1 MHFVRSSK
9 LVMRMKYTIA
19 SLSLVSLLLS
29 ACGGRDN
36 NDGNGKNSGSNKSNE
51 TQVEVYGKLDDDT
64 EVKIFTFSNK
74 NGMIAKVTEYGAIL
88 TSLEVPDKD
97 GTVKDVT
104 HGYDNLAG
112 WLTNSSYF
120 GATVGRYGNR
130 IAGGKFEID
139 GQVYDQLA
147 VNNGPNHLHGGKKG
161 FDKVLWKGEAIDGG
175 VKLTYTSKD
184 GEEGYPGTLQVTV
197 TYTLNDSNE
206 LKWVCEAT
214 TDKATPVNIVQHAYW
229 NLSGDPAT
237 SINDHILT
245 IPAKY
250 FLTTDK
256 DLIPD
261 GNLAEVVDTPFDF
274 NTATVIGERIEAASS
289 PLQFGKGY
297 DHCWVVDGKGMRLA
311 AMLRDPKTRRA
322 MELQTDQPGVQFYGG
337 NFLDGETSGKGGV
350 KYGHRTA
357 CCLETQVFPDSPNK
371 QDNPAFPSCILNPG
385 ETYTHTMVSKFS
397 W

>member
-9 LVMRMKYTIA
+9 RAIGMKYTVA
-19 SLSLVSLLLS
+19 SLALVSLLLS

-51 TQVEVYGKLDDDT
+51 TQVEVYGKLDDGT

-74 NGMIAKVTEYGAIL
+74 SGMVAKVTEYGAIL

-97 GTVKDVT
+97 GNVEDVT

-147 VNNGPNHLHGGKKG
+147 VNNGPNHLHGGEKG
-161 FDKVLWKGEAIDGG
+161 FDKVLWKGEALDGG

-184 GEEGYPGTLQVTV
+184 GEEGYPGNLQVTV
-197 TYTLNDSNE
+197 TYTLNDNNE

-214 TDKATPVNIVQHAYW
+214 TDKATPVNIVQHTYW
-229 NLSGDPAT
+229 NLSGDPTT

-261 GNLAEVVDTPFDF
+261 GNLAEVVGTPFDF
-274 NTATVIGERIEAASS
+274 NSSTTIGERIKAASI

-297 DHCWVVDGKGMRLA
+297 DHCWVVDGEGMRLA
-311 AMLRDPKTRRA
+311 AKLRDPKTRRA

-337 NFLDGETSGKGGV
+337 NFLDGETTGKSGV

-371 QDNPAFPSCILNPG
+371 QDNPAFPSCILKPG

>member
-9 LVMRMKYTIA
+9 RAIGMKYTVA
-19 SLSLVSLLLS
+19 SLALVSLLLS

-51 TQVEVYGKLDDDT
+51 TQVEVYGKLDDGS

-74 NGMIAKVTEYGAIL
+74 NGMVAKVTEYGAIL

-97 GTVKDVT
+97 GNVEDVT

-147 VNNGPNHLHGGKKG
+147 VNNGPNHLHGGEKG

-184 GEEGYPGTLQVTV
+184 GEEGYPGNLQVTV
-197 TYTLNDSNE
+197 TYTLNDNNE

-214 TDKATPVNIVQHAYW
+214 TDKATPVNIVQHTYW
-229 NLSGDPAT
+229 NLSGDPTT

-274 NTATVIGERIEAASS
+274 NSSTTIGERIKAASI

-297 DHCWVVDGKGMRLA
+297 DHCWVVDGEGMRLA
-311 AMLRDPKTRRA
+311 AKLRDPKTRRA

-337 NFLDGETSGKGGV
+337 NFLDGETTGKSGV

-371 QDNPAFPSCILNPG
+371 QDNPAFPSCILKPG

>member
-9 LVMRMKYTIA
+9 RAIGMKYTVA
-19 SLSLVSLLLS
+19 SLALVSLLLS

-51 TQVEVYGKLDDDT
+51 TQVEVYGKLDDGT

-74 NGMIAKVTEYGAIL
+74 SGMVAKVTEYGAIL

-97 GTVKDVT
+97 GNVEDVT

-147 VNNGPNHLHGGKKG
+147 VNNGPNHLHGGEKG

-184 GEEGYPGTLQVTV
+184 GEEGYPGNLQVTV
-197 TYTLNDSNE
+197 TYTLNDNDE

-214 TDKATPVNIVQHAYW
+214 TDKATPVNIVQHTYW
-229 NLSGDPAT
+229 NLSGDPTT

-274 NTATVIGERIEAASS
+274 NSSTTIGERIKAASI

-297 DHCWVVDGKGMRLA
+297 DHCWVVDGEGMRLA
-311 AMLRDPKTRRA
+311 AKLRDPKTRRA

-337 NFLDGETSGKGGV
+337 NFLDGETTGKSGV

-371 QDNPAFPSCILNPG
+371 QDNPAFPSCILKPG

>member
-1 MHFVRSSK
+1 
-9 LVMRMKYTIA
+9 MKYTVA
-19 SLSLVSLLLS
+19 SLALVSLLLS

-51 TQVEVYGKLDDDT
+51 TQVEVYGKLDDGT

-74 NGMIAKVTEYGAIL
+74 SGMVAKVTEYGAIL

-97 GTVKDVT
+97 GNVEDVT

-147 VNNGPNHLHGGKKG
+147 VNNGPNHLHGGEKG

-184 GEEGYPGTLQVTV
+184 GEEGYPGNLQVTV
-197 TYTLNDSNE
+197 TYTLNDNNE

-214 TDKATPVNIVQHAYW
+214 TDKATPVNIVQHTYW
-229 NLSGDPAT
+229 NLSGDPTT

-274 NTATVIGERIEAASS
+274 NSSTIIGERIKAASI

-297 DHCWVVDGKGMRLA
+297 DHCWVVDGEGMRLA
-311 AMLRDPKTRRA
+311 AKLRDPKTRRA

-337 NFLDGETSGKGGV
+337 NFLDGETTGKSGV

-371 QDNPAFPSCILNPG
+371 QDNPAFPSCILKPG

>member
-1 MHFVRSSK
+1 MHFVRSPK

-19 SLSLVSLLLS
+19 SLTLVSLLLS

-51 TQVEVYGKLDDDT
+51 TQVEVYGKLDDGT

-74 NGMIAKVTEYGAIL
+74 SGMVAKVTEYGAIL

-97 GTVKDVT
+97 GNVEDVT

-147 VNNGPNHLHGGKKG
+147 VNNGPNHLHGGEKG

-184 GEEGYPGTLQVTV
+184 GEEGYPGNLQVTV
-197 TYTLNDSNE
+197 TYTLNDNNE

-214 TDKATPVNIVQHAYW
+214 TDKATPVNIVQHTYW
-229 NLSGDPAT
+229 NLSGDPTT

-274 NTATVIGERIEAASS
+274 NSSTTIGERIKAASI

-297 DHCWVVDGKGMRLA
+297 DHCWVVDGEGMRLA
-311 AMLRDPKTRRA
+311 AKLRDPKTRRA

-337 NFLDGETSGKGGV
+337 NFLDGETTGKSGV

-371 QDNPAFPSCILNPG
+371 QDNPAFPSCILKPG
-385 ETYTHTMVSKFS
+385 EAYTHTMVSKFS

>member
-1 MHFVRSSK
+1 MV
-9 LVMRMKYTIA
+9 LCM
-19 SLSLVSLLLS
+19 
-29 ACGGRDN
+29 
-36 NDGNGKNSGSNKSNE
+36 
-51 TQVEVYGKLDDDT
+51 
-64 EVKIFTFSNK
+64 
-74 NGMIAKVTEYGAIL
+74 
-88 TSLEVPDKD
+88 
-97 GTVKDVT
+97 
-104 HGYDNLAG
+104 GY
-112 WLTNSSYF
+112 
-120 GATVGRYGNR
+120 
-130 IAGGKFEID
+130 
-139 GQVYDQLA
+139 
-147 VNNGPNHLHGGKKG
+147 
-161 FDKVLWKGEAIDGG
+161 AIDGG

-184 GEEGYPGTLQVTV
+184 GEEGYPGNLQVTV
-197 TYTLNDSNE
+197 TYTLNDNNE

-214 TDKATPVNIVQHAYW
+214 TDKATPVNIVQHTYW
-229 NLSGDPAT
+229 NLSGDPTT

-274 NTATVIGERIEAASS
+274 NSSTIIGERIKAASI

-297 DHCWVVDGKGMRLA
+297 DHCWVVDGEGMRLA
-311 AMLRDPKTRRA
+311 AKLRDPKTRRA

-337 NFLDGETSGKGGV
+337 NFLDGETTGKSGV

-371 QDNPAFPSCILNPG
+371 QDHPAFPSCILKPG

>member
-9 LVMRMKYTIA
+9 RAIGMKYTVA
-19 SLSLVSLLLS
+19 SLALVSLLLS

-51 TQVEVYGKLDDDT
+51 TQVEVYGKLDDGT

-74 NGMIAKVTEYGAIL
+74 SGMIAKVTEYGAIL

-97 GTVKDVT
+97 GNVEDVT

-147 VNNGPNHLHGGKKG
+147 VNNGPNHLHGGEKG

-184 GEEGYPGTLQVTV
+184 GEEGYPGNLQVTV
-197 TYTLNDSNE
+197 TYTLNDNNE

-214 TDKATPVNIVQHAYW
+214 TDKATPVNIVQHTYW
-229 NLSGDPAT
+229 NLSGDPTT

-274 NTATVIGERIEAASS
+274 NSSTIIGERIKAASI

-297 DHCWVVDGKGMRLA
+297 DHCWVVDGEGMRLA
-311 AMLRDPKTRRA
+311 AKLRDPKTRRA

-337 NFLDGETSGKGGV
+337 NFLDGETTGKSGV

-371 QDNPAFPSCILNPG
+371 QDNPAFPSCILKPG

>member
-9 LVMRMKYTIA
+9 RAIGMKYTVA
-19 SLSLVSLLLS
+19 SLALVSLLLS

-51 TQVEVYGKLDDDT
+51 TQVEVYGKLDDGT

-74 NGMIAKVTEYGAIL
+74 SGMVAKVTEYGAIL

-97 GTVKDVT
+97 GNVEDVT

-147 VNNGPNHLHGGKKG
+147 VNNGPNHLHGGEKG

-184 GEEGYPGTLQVTV
+184 GEEGYPGNLQVTV
-197 TYTLNDSNE
+197 TYTLNDNNE

-214 TDKATPVNIVQHAYW
+214 TDKATPVNIVQHTYW
-229 NLSGDPAT
+229 NLSGDPTT

-274 NTATVIGERIEAASS
+274 NSSTIIGERIKAASI

-297 DHCWVVDGKGMRLA
+297 DHCWVVDGEGMRLA
-311 AMLRDPKTRRA
+311 AKLRDPKTRRA

-337 NFLDGETSGKGGV
+337 NFLDGETTGKSGV

-371 QDNPAFPSCILNPG
+371 QDNPAFPSCILKPG

>member
-36 NDGNGKNSGSNKSNE
+36 NDGNAKNSGSNKSNE

-74 NGMIAKVTEYGAIL
+74 NGMIARVTEYGAIL

-214 TDKATPVNIVQHAYW
+214 TDKATPVNIV
-229 NLSGDPAT
+229 
-237 SINDHILT
+237 
-245 IPAKY
+245 
-250 FLTTDK
+250 
-256 DLIPD
+256 
-261 GNLAEVVDTPFDF
+261 
-274 NTATVIGERIEAASS
+274 
-289 PLQFGKGY
+289 
-297 DHCWVVDGKGMRLA
+297 
-311 AMLRDPKTRRA
+311 
-322 MELQTDQPGVQFYGG
+322 
-337 NFLDGETSGKGGV
+337 
-350 KYGHRTA
+350 
-357 CCLETQVFPDSPNK
+357 
-371 QDNPAFPSCILNPG
+371 
-385 ETYTHTMVSKFS
+385 
-397 W
+397 

>member
-9 LVMRMKYTIA
+9 RAIGMKYTVA
-19 SLSLVSLLLS
+19 SLALVSLLLS

-51 TQVEVYGKLDDDT
+51 TQVEVYGKLDDGT

-74 NGMIAKVTEYGAIL
+74 NGMVAKVTEYGAIL

-97 GTVKDVT
+97 GNVEDVT

-147 VNNGPNHLHGGKKG
+147 VNNGPNHLHGGEKG

-184 GEEGYPGTLQVTV
+184 GEEGYPGNLQVTV
-197 TYTLNDSNE
+197 TYTLNDNNE

-214 TDKATPVNIVQHAYW
+214 TDKATPVNIVQHTYW
-229 NLSGDPAT
+229 NLSGDPTT

-274 NTATVIGERIEAASS
+274 NSSTTIGERIKAASI

-297 DHCWVVDGKGMRLA
+297 DHCWVVDGEGMRLA
-311 AMLRDPKTRRA
+311 AKLRDPKTRRA

-337 NFLDGETSGKGGV
+337 NFLDGETTGKSGV

-371 QDNPAFPSCILNPG
+371 QDNPAFPSCILKPG

>member
-9 LVMRMKYTIA
+9 RAIGMKYTVA
-19 SLSLVSLLLS
+19 SLALVSLLLS

-51 TQVEVYGKLDDDT
+51 TQVEVYGKLDDGS

-74 NGMIAKVTEYGAIL
+74 NGMVAKVTEYGAIL

-97 GTVKDVT
+97 GNVEDVT

-147 VNNGPNHLHGGKKG
+147 VNNGPNHLHGGEKG

-184 GEEGYPGTLQVTV
+184 GEEGYPGNLQVTV
-197 TYTLNDSNE
+197 TYTLNDNNE

-214 TDKATPVNIVQHAYW
+214 TDKATPVNIVQHTYW

-274 NTATVIGERIEAASS
+274 NSSTTIGERIKAASI

-297 DHCWVVDGKGMRLA
+297 DHCWVVDGEGMRLA
-311 AMLRDPKTRRA
+311 AKLRDPKTRRA

-337 NFLDGETSGKGGV
+337 NFLDGETTGKSGV

-371 QDNPAFPSCILNPG
+371 QDNPAFPSCILKPG

>member
-9 LVMRMKYTIA
+9 RAIGMKYTVA
-19 SLSLVSLLLS
+19 SLALVSLLLS

-51 TQVEVYGKLDDDT
+51 TQVEVYGKLDDGT

-74 NGMIAKVTEYGAIL
+74 SGMVAKVTEYGAIL

-97 GTVKDVT
+97 GNVEDVT

-147 VNNGPNHLHGGKKG
+147 VNNGPNHLHGGEKG

-184 GEEGYPGTLQVTV
+184 GEEGYPGNLQVTV
-197 TYTLNDSNE
+197 TYTLNDNNE

-214 TDKATPVNIVQHAYW
+214 TDKATPVNIVQHTYW
-229 NLSGDPAT
+229 NLSGDPTT

-274 NTATVIGERIEAASS
+274 NSSTTIGERIKAASI

-297 DHCWVVDGKGMRLA
+297 DHCWVVDGEGMRLA
-311 AMLRDPKTRRA
+311 AKLRDPKTRRA

-337 NFLDGETSGKGGV
+337 NFLDGETTGKSGV

-371 QDNPAFPSCILNPG
+371 QDNPAFPSCILKPG

>member
-1 MHFVRSSK
+1 MHFVRSPK
-9 LVMRMKYTIA
+9 LVMRIKYPIA
-19 SLSLVSLLLS
+19 SLTLVSLLLS
-29 ACGGRDN
+29 ACGGRDS

-274 NTATVIGERIEAASS
+274 NTATVIGERIEAASI

-311 AMLRDPKTRRA
+311 AMLRDPKTRRT

-371 QDNPAFPSCILNPG
+371 QDNPAFPSCILKPG

>member
-9 LVMRMKYTIA
+9 RAIGMKYTVA
-19 SLSLVSLLLS
+19 SLALVSLLLS

-51 TQVEVYGKLDDDT
+51 TQVEVYGKLDDGS

-74 NGMIAKVTEYGAIL
+74 NGMVAKVTEYGAIL

-97 GTVKDVT
+97 GNVEDVT

-147 VNNGPNHLHGGKKG
+147 VNNGPNHLHGGEKG

-184 GEEGYPGTLQVTV
+184 GEEGYPGNLQVTV
-197 TYTLNDSNE
+197 TYTLNDNNE

-214 TDKATPVNIVQHAYW
+214 TDKATPVNIVQHTYW
-229 NLSGDPAT
+229 NLSGDPTT

-274 NTATVIGERIEAASS
+274 NSSTTIGERIKAASI

-297 DHCWVVDGKGMRLA
+297 DHCWVVDGEGMRLA
-311 AMLRDPKTRRA
+311 AKLRDPKTGRA

-337 NFLDGETSGKGGV
+337 NFLDGETTGKSGV

-371 QDNPAFPSCILNPG
+371 QDNPAFPSCILKPG

>member
-1 MHFVRSSK
+1 
-9 LVMRMKYTIA
+9 MKYTVA
-19 SLSLVSLLLS
+19 SLALVSLLLS

-51 TQVEVYGKLDDDT
+51 TQVEVYGKLDDGT

-74 NGMIAKVTEYGAIL
+74 SGMVAKVTEYGAIL

-97 GTVKDVT
+97 GNVEDVT

-147 VNNGPNHLHGGKKG
+147 VNNGPNHLHGGEKG

-184 GEEGYPGTLQVTV
+184 GEEGYPGNLQVTV
-197 TYTLNDSNE
+197 TYTLNDNNE

-214 TDKATPVNIVQHAYW
+214 TDKATPVNIVQHTYW
-229 NLSGDPAT
+229 NLSGDPTT

-274 NTATVIGERIEAASS
+274 NSSTTIGERIKAASI

-297 DHCWVVDGKGMRLA
+297 DHCWVVDGEGMRLA
-311 AMLRDPKTRRA
+311 AKLRDPKTRRA

-337 NFLDGETSGKGGV
+337 NFLDGETTGKSGV

-371 QDNPAFPSCILNPG
+371 QDNPAFPSCILKPG

>member
-9 LVMRMKYTIA
+9 RAIGMKYTVA
-19 SLSLVSLLLS
+19 SLALVSLLLS

-51 TQVEVYGKLDDDT
+51 TQVEVYGKLDDGT

-74 NGMIAKVTEYGAIL
+74 SGMVAKVTEYGAIL

-97 GTVKDVT
+97 GNVEDVT

-147 VNNGPNHLHGGKKG
+147 VNNGPNHLHGGEKG
-161 FDKVLWKGEAIDGG
+161 FDKVLWKGEALDGG

-184 GEEGYPGTLQVTV
+184 GEEGYPGNLQVTV
-197 TYTLNDSNE
+197 TYTLNDNNE

-214 TDKATPVNIVQHAYW
+214 TDKATPVNIVQHTYW
-229 NLSGDPAT
+229 NLSGDPTT

-274 NTATVIGERIEAASS
+274 NSSTIIGERIKAASI

-297 DHCWVVDGKGMRLA
+297 DHCWVVDGEGMRLA
-311 AMLRDPKTRRA
+311 AKLRDPKTRRA

-337 NFLDGETSGKGGV
+337 NFLDGETTGKSGV

-371 QDNPAFPSCILNPG
+371 QDNPAFPSCILKPG

>member
-1 MHFVRSSK
+1 
-9 LVMRMKYTIA
+9 MKYTVA
-19 SLSLVSLLLS
+19 SLALVSLLLS

-51 TQVEVYGKLDDDT
+51 TQVEVYGKLDDGS

-74 NGMIAKVTEYGAIL
+74 NGMVAKVTEYGAIL

-97 GTVKDVT
+97 GNVEDVT

-147 VNNGPNHLHGGKKG
+147 VNNGPNHLHGGEKG

-184 GEEGYPGTLQVTV
+184 GEEGYPGNLQVTV
-197 TYTLNDSNE
+197 TYTLNDNNE

-214 TDKATPVNIVQHAYW
+214 TDKATPVNIVQHTYW

-274 NTATVIGERIEAASS
+274 NSSTTIGERIKAASI

-297 DHCWVVDGKGMRLA
+297 DHCWVVDGEGMRLA
-311 AMLRDPKTRRA
+311 AKLRDPKTRRA

-337 NFLDGETSGKGGV
+337 NFLDGETTGKSGV

-371 QDNPAFPSCILNPG
+371 QDNPAFPSCILKPG

>member
-9 LVMRMKYTIA
+9 RAIGMKYTVT
-19 SLSLVSLLLS
+19 SLALVSLLLS

-51 TQVEVYGKLDDDT
+51 TQVEVYGKLDDGT

-74 NGMIAKVTEYGAIL
+74 SGMVAKVTEYGAIL

-97 GTVKDVT
+97 GNVEDVT

-147 VNNGPNHLHGGKKG
+147 VNNGPNHLHGGEKG

-184 GEEGYPGTLQVTV
+184 GEEGYPGNLQVTV
-197 TYTLNDSNE
+197 TYTLNDNNE

-214 TDKATPVNIVQHAYW
+214 TDKATPVNIVQHTYW
-229 NLSGDPAT
+229 NLSGDPTT

-274 NTATVIGERIEAASS
+274 NSSTTIGERIKAASI

-297 DHCWVVDGKGMRLA
+297 DHCWVVDGEGMRLA
-311 AMLRDPKTRRA
+311 AKLRDPKTRRA

-337 NFLDGETSGKGGV
+337 NFLDGETTGKSGV

-371 QDNPAFPSCILNPG
+371 QDNPAFPSCILKPG

>member
-9 LVMRMKYTIA
+9 RAIGMKYTVA
-19 SLSLVSLLLS
+19 SLALVSLLLS

-51 TQVEVYGKLDDDT
+51 TQVEVYGKLDDGT

-74 NGMIAKVTEYGAIL
+74 SGMVAKVTEYGAIL

-97 GTVKDVT
+97 GNVEDVT

-147 VNNGPNHLHGGKKG
+147 VNNGPNHLHGGEKG

-175 VKLTYTSKD
+175 VKLTYTTKD
-184 GEEGYPGTLQVTV
+184 GEEGYPGNLQVTV
-197 TYTLNDSNE
+197 TYTLNDNNE

-214 TDKATPVNIVQHAYW
+214 TDKATPVNIVQHTYW
-229 NLSGDPAT
+229 NLSGDPTT

-274 NTATVIGERIEAASS
+274 NSSTTIGERIKAASI

-297 DHCWVVDGKGMRLA
+297 DHCWVVDGEGMRLA
-311 AMLRDPKTRRA
+311 AKLRDPKTRRA

-337 NFLDGETSGKGGV
+337 NFLDGETTGKSGV

-371 QDNPAFPSCILNPG
+371 QDNPAFPSCILKPG

>member
-1 MHFVRSSK
+1 MKHTVSS
-9 LVMRMKYTIA
+9 LA
-19 SLSLVSLLLS
+19 LVSLLLS
-29 ACGGRDN
+29 ACGGSKDEAS
-36 NDGNGKNSGSNKSNE
+36 NGTKDEGSNPSNE
-51 TQVEVYGKLDDDT
+51 TKVEDYGKLEDGT

-74 NGMIAKVTEYGAIL
+74 NGMVAKVTEYGAIL

-97 GTVKDVT
+97 GNVKDVT
-104 HGYDNLAG
+104 HGYDDLAG

-130 IAGGKFEID
+130 IAGGKFELD
-139 GQVYDQLA
+139 GEVYDKLA
-147 VNNGPNHLHGGKKG
+147 INNEPNHLHGGEKG
-161 FDKVLWKGEAIDGG
+161 FDKVLWKGEAVEGG

-184 GEEGYPGTLQVTV
+184 GEEGYPGNLAVEV
-197 TYTLNDSNE
+197 TYTLNDNNE
-206 LKWVCEAT
+206 LKWVCTAT

-229 NLSGDPAT
+229 NLSGDPTT

-245 IPAKY
+245 IPAKH
-250 FLTTDK
+250 FVTTDEN
-256 DLIPD
+256 LIPD
-261 GNLAEVVDTPFDF
+261 GNLAEVANTPFDF
-274 NTATVIGERIEAASS
+274 NTATVIGDRIEADSI

-297 DHCWVVDGKGMRLA
+297 DHCWAVDGEPHALRLA
-311 AMLRDPKTRRA
+311 AKLRDPKTGRA
-322 MELQTDQPGVQFYGG
+322 MELHADQPGVQFYGG
-337 NFLDGETSGKGGV
+337 NFLDGETAGKGGV

-371 QDNPAFPSCILNPG
+371 QDNPAFPSCILKPG